1 MKNKKLLF
9 LASAT
14 AIAPACFAPALRAAT
29 EQKPQKPNILLIC
42 ADDLGWSDVGCY
54 GSEVRTPNLD
64 ALAKNGIRFTSFH
77 NTSKCFPSRACLLTG
92 LYAQQTGYAKTWNHP
107 FLNAITLGELL
118 KEAGYVTLWSGKH
131 HSTQHPLTCGFDHF
145 YGFLEGGSNYFNPG
159 NQREGEGAPAKRL
172 KNSPKW
178 AIDSQTFE
186 PFTPPEKD
194 FYTTDYFTKYA
205 LQWLDDYKDS
215 EKPVFLYMAYNAPH
229 SPLMA
234 WPEDIAKYKGIYK
247 AGYEAIR
254 KARYEKQL
262 QMGLIDKHYKL
273 SPPTYK
279 PWNELT
285 PKQQAEEERKMA
297 VYAAM
302 IDRMDQNIGKILDK
316 LKAQGKLDNTLVIFV
331 SDNGASA
338 EEGPVDGYGEIG
350 SLTNWSYLGKSW
362 ANVCNTPFRYYKMFS
377 YEGGIA
383 TPLIISWPDGLK
395 NPGRIS
401 GFTGHFIDIMP
412 TLAELTGA
420 TYPAKYKG
428 KPVLP
433 CEGVSL
439 MPVVR
444 DENME
449 HPRPLYWAFGNGE
462 GMREGKWKLVRQGLK
477 NKWSLFD
484 ITADPSET
492 NDLAVKNPSQVETMK
507 NAFQAWQQRV
517 GKP

>member
-9 LASAT
+9 LASAV
-14 AIAPACFAPALRAAT
+14 APACFAPALHAAGAG

-42 ADDLGWSDVGCY
+42 ADDLGWSDIGCY
-54 GSEVRTPNLD
+54 GSEVQTPNID

-92 LYAQQTGYAKTWNHP
+92 LYAQQVGYAKNWNRP
-107 FLNAITLGELL
+107 IANGITLGELL
-118 KEAGYVTLWSGKH
+118 REAGYVTLWSGKH
-131 HSTQHPLTCGFDHF
+131 HGQENPVTRGFDHF
-145 YGFLEGGSNYFNPG
+145 YGLLEGGCNYFNPG
-159 NQREGEGAPAKRL
+159 NQREGEGVPAKRL

-178 AIDSQTFE
+178 CVDSQSFE
-186 PFTPPEKD
+186 PFTPAEKD

-205 LQWLDDYKDS
+205 LKWLDEYKDS

-234 WPEDIAKYKGIYK
+234 WPGDIAKYEGKYK
-247 AGYEAIR
+247 AGYEAVR

-262 QMGLIDKHYKL
+262 QMGLIDKHCRL
-273 SPPTYK
+273 SSPTYQ

-285 PKQQAEEERKMA
+285 PDQQAVEERKMA

-316 LKAQGKLDNTLVIFV
+316 LREQGKLDNTLVIFV
-331 SDNGASA
+331 SDNGASS
-338 EEGPVDGYGEIG
+338 EQGPVDGYGEIG
-350 SLTNWSYLGKSW
+350 TVTNWSYLGKNW
-362 ANVCNTPFRYYKMFS
+362 ANVCNTPFRYYKTFS

-383 TPLIISWPDGLK
+383 TPLIISWPEGVK

-412 TLAELTGA
+412 TFVELAGA
-420 TYPAKYKG
+420 KYPSEYKG

-444 DENME
+444 DEE
-449 HPRPLYWAFGNGE
+449 PERARPLFWAWANGE
-462 GMREGKWKLVRQGLK
+462 AMKDGKWKLVRQGLK

-484 ITADPSET
+484 ISADPSET
-492 NDLAVKNPSQVETMK
+492 NDLATKNPGQVDAMK
-507 NAFQAWQQRV
+507 KAFQSWQQRV
-517 GKP
+517 NKP